1 MMKAKTWI
9 MLHKNDAE
17 IKTGIRIVCVVGL
30 LAYMA
35 ATLFVPVFADTKDFS
50 VGYRESVN
58 EVFKLLQ
65 GLFGVTACLVIL
77 INLFLMLVATDDKG
91 ISGGIHRI
99 KIAIVCVIGAY
110 LVPLIV
116 TKIALSAKANGS
128 SNLTDVPLGDGGGY

>member
-1 MMKAKTWI
+1 MSVTTWI
-9 MLHKNDAE
+9 HQLFGDEE
-17 IKTGIRIVCVVGL
+17 IKTGIRIVGYFAFFCLV
-30 LAYMA
+30 A
-35 ATLFVPVFADTKDFS
+35 ATVFVPVFADTKDFS
-50 VGYRESVN
+50 IGYRESIN

-116 TKIALSAKANGS
+116 TKIATSAKSNGS
-128 SNLTDVPLGDGGGY
+128 SNLTDVPIGDGGGY